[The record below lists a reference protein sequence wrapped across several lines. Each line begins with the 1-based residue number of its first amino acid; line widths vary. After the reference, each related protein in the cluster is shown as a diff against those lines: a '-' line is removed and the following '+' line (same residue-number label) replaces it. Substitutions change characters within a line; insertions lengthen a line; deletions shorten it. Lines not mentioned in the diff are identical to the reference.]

1 MRGVIEEF
9 QMKTRVILTLCVVF
23 VWGLVS
29 IANAQVIAGS
39 PEDKAFQK
47 IDAENNVDAKIVL
60 LQDFEKQFGQS
71 RSIREAYLQLIQIY
85 QQKNDQ
91 AKFIEYCEK
100 AIKVDPVNLVALL
113 TVTRAYSLDGKQAS
127 LDRALVY
134 GQKAVDEISK
144 MKSQPP
150 QQGYTD
156 EQWKQYVDSN
166 DQLAKS
172 YLAYARSLKR

>member
-85 QQKNDQ
+85 QQKRS
-91 AKFIEYCEK
+91 EERR
-100 AIKVDPVNLVALL
+100 V
-113 TVTRAYSLDGKQAS
+113 GK
-127 LDRALVY
+127 
-134 GQKAVDEISK
+134 EC
-144 MKSQPP
+144 
-150 QQGYTD
+150 
-156 EQWKQYVDSN
+156 
-166 DQLAKS
+166 
-172 YLAYARSLKR
+172 RS

>member
-1 MRGVIEEF
+1 
-9 QMKTRVILTLCVVF
+9 LTMCVVF
-23 VWGLVS
+23 VWGIVS
-29 IANAQVIAGS
+29 IANAQVVAGS

-47 IDAENNVDAKIVL
+47 IDAENNADAKVAL
-60 LQDFEKQFGQS
+60 LLDFEKQFPQS
-71 RSIREAYLQLIQIY
+71 KALREAYLQLVQIY

-91 AKFIEYCEK
+91 PKIIEYGEK
-100 AIKVDPVNLVALL
+100 AIKLDPNNVVALL
-113 TVTRAYSLDGKQAS
+113 TVTRAYTMDGRAAS
-127 LDRALVY
+127 LDRAIQY
-134 GQKAVDEISK
+134 GQKAVDEITK
-144 MKSQPP
+144 MKSGPP

>member
-1 MRGVIEEF
+1 
-9 QMKTRVILTLCVVF
+9 MKTRVILTMCVVF

-29 IANAQVIAGS
+29 SANAQVQAGS

-47 IDAENNVDAKIVL
+47 IDAENNIDAKIVL
-60 LQDFEKQFGQS
+60 LLAFEKEFPQS
-71 RSIREAYLQLIQIY
+71 KALREAYLQLVQIY

-91 AKFIEYCEK
+91 TKIIEYGEK
-100 AIKVDPVNLVALL
+100 TIRLDPSNLVALL
-113 TVTRAYSLDGKQAS
+113 TVARAYSLEGKNAS
-127 LDRALVY
+127 LDRAIQY
-134 GQKAVDEISK
+134 GQKAVDEIAKLKNS
-144 MKSQPP
+144 PP

-156 EQWKQYVDSN
+156 EQWRQYIESN

>member
-1 MRGVIEEF
+1 M
-9 QMKTRVILTLCVVF
+9 CVVF
-23 VWGLVS
+23 VWGMVS
-29 IANAQVIAGS
+29 IANAQVVAGS

-47 IDAENNVDAKIVL
+47 IDAENNADAKVAL
-60 LQDFEKQFGQS
+60 LLDFEKQFPQS
-71 RSIREAYLQLIQIY
+71 KALREAYLQLVQIY

-91 AKFIEYCEK
+91 PKIIEYGEK
-100 AIKVDPVNLVALL
+100 AIKLDPNNVVALL
-113 TVTRAYSLDGKQAS
+113 TVTRAYTMDGRAAS
-127 LDRALVY
+127 LDRAIQY
-134 GQKAVDEISK
+134 GQKAVDEITK
-144 MKSQPP
+144 MKSGPP

>member
-1 MRGVIEEF
+1 
-9 QMKTRVILTLCVVF
+9 MKTKVILTMCVVF
-23 VWGLVS
+23 VWGMVS
-29 IANAQVIAGS
+29 IANAQVVAGS

-47 IDAENNVDAKIVL
+47 IDAENNADAKVAL
-60 LQDFEKQFGQS
+60 LLDFEKQFPQS
-71 RSIREAYLQLIQIY
+71 KALREAYLQLVQIY

-91 AKFIEYCEK
+91 PKIIEYGEK
-100 AIKVDPVNLVALL
+100 AIKLDPNNVVALL
-113 TVTRAYSLDGKQAS
+113 TVTRAYTMDGRAAS
-127 LDRALVY
+127 LDRAIQY
-134 GQKAVDEISK
+134 GQKAVDEITK
-144 MKSQPP
+144 MKSGPP